1 MTVIVHPLHLGQG
14 KIKVLIK
21 DSIDIANTVTRAG
34 SQALEDSP
42 QASQN
47 AEIVER
53 ILQQDGL
60 ILGKTN
66 LHELAFGITGI
77 NHYTGTPINP
87 LYPDL
92 IPGGSSCGSA
102 VAVAAD
108 LCDFAVGTDTGGSIR
123 MPAACCGVFGLKPT
137 FSRISRKGVLPAH
150 SSLDCVGPF
159 AADMPRLIQAM
170 QMLDPHFNLATASAV
185 DLDHLNMM
193 VLDVPAAPQIWQ
205 SIYAFLKQ
213 AGIQQYSPA
222 TSHYIADAFDAAMH
236 IINYENY
243 QAFAHLIPTGKLG
256 ADVELRLKNA
266 VNSTEQHRDQAQN
279 IGDLFRQ
286 EIDQLLDQVDVLILP
301 TLPEQV
307 PTLAQVEQAHNL
319 LQLTALVR
327 PFNLSGH
334 PALSLPLQT
343 ADGQP
348 VGLQIIAKHGQDE
361 KLCLIAKHLV
371 EQANK
376 PAEQ

>member
-1 MTVIVHPLHLGQG
+1 MTVIVHPLELGQG
-14 KIKVLIK
+14 EIKVLVK
-21 DSIDIANTVTRAG
+21 DSIDIANTKTQAG

-42 QASQN
+42 LASQH
-47 AEIVER
+47 ADVVEH
-53 ILQQDGL
+53 ILQQGGR

-92 IPGGSSCGSA
+92 IPGGSSSGSA
-102 VAVAAD
+102 VAVAAG

-137 FSRISRKGVLPAH
+137 FARISRKGVLPAH
-150 SSLDCVGPF
+150 SSLDCVGPL
-159 AADMPRLIQAM
+159 AADIPHLIQAM
-170 QMLDPHFNLATASAV
+170 SMMDPSFDVTAVAAV
-185 DLDHLNMM
+185 DFADLKLR
-193 VLDVPAAPQIWQ
+193 VLDVRAETPIWQ
-205 SIYAFLKQ
+205 SIYAFLQQ
-213 AGIQQYSPA
+213 AGIQQHSSAP
-222 TSHYIADAFDAAMH
+222 SRYIAAAYDAAMH

-243 QAFAHLIPTGKLG
+243 QAFKHLIPSGKL
-256 ADVELRLKNA
+256 APDVESRLKNA
-266 VNSTEQHRDQAQN
+266 VNSNKENCLHAQQ
-279 IGDLFRQ
+279 IADLFRQ
-286 EIDQLLDQVDVLILP
+286 EIDQLLDQVDALILP
-301 TLPEQV
+301 TLPQQV
-307 PTLAQVEQAHNL
+307 PTLHQIEHTTQL

-348 VGLQIIAKHGQDE
+348 VGLQIITKNGEDE

-371 EQANK
+371 AQAT
-376 PAEQ
+376 Q